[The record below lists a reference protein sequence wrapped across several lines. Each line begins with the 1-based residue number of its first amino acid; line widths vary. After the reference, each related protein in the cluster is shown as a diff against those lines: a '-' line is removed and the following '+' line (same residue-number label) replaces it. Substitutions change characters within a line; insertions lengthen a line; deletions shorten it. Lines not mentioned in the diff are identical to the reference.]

1 MDGVCVALGLLAALA
16 AVPGVAHGQQASP
29 GVPAQQ
35 QESGYSLRVNSQ
47 LVVLDVVVTGKDGKN
62 VRHLTKDDFTVYENK
77 VPQTIKSLEEVTPPA
92 AAAAIQVHSTEELD
106 KLEPNAPVSVI
117 VIDELTTQFADLAF
131 ARYSL
136 KKYLNAQGDT
146 LQQPTML
153 VAANYD
159 NVAMLHDYTTSRQE
173 ILDALDHHLGSVN
186 SVTRAQQSS
195 WMNEQINGAF
205 ASVVG
210 VAEAAAGHPGHKN
223 LIWVGRGFPSIDPST
238 LDGEQRAALDKA
250 IASCTNLLRDARVTL
265 YSIDPAGL
273 SASSPAQDQD
283 GYETDPFG
291 GQIDFDTMVTAT
303 GGLALHG
310 RNDVDRLI
318 DEAVRDGESFY
329 TLSYAPSASSQDPQ
343 KFRNIRVV
351 MKDRSL
357 QASTRQGYFAHDA
370 AVEPALGAKGDFSHR
385 LVFDLNV
392 AGSNLMVY
400 DGIPITAIRD
410 AKSPDH
416 FVLRVPASSLMRR
429 EDANQE
435 AAKEGNVELTVA
447 AETFDRKGKLLNK
460 HVQLVKLLVPA
471 PENRSGGSA
480 TVDVAAT
487 VATQPPAARVRLIVR
502 DNASGKIGADNFFLV
517 DRKSIADPATGLNTG
532 GRAYK

>member
-1 MDGVCVALGLLAALA
+1 MAACLVAGQAAA
-16 AVPGVAHGQQASP
+16 QGQQAP
-29 GVPAQQ
+29 VVPAQPQAAQ

-77 VPQTIKSLEEVTPPA
+77 VPQRIKSLEEVTPPA
-92 AAAAIQVHSTEELD
+92 PAAVIQVHSTAELD
-106 KLEPNAPVSVI
+106 RLEPDAPVSVI

-173 ILDALDHHLGSVN
+173 ILDALDHHLGSAG

-273 SASSPAQDQD
+273 SASPPTQDED

-291 GQIDFDTMVTAT
+291 GQIDFDKMVTAT

-329 TLSYAPSASSQDPQ
+329 TLSYTPSASSQDPQ

-357 QASTRQGYFAHDA
+357 QTSTRQGYFAHGG
-370 AVEPALGAKGDFSHR
+370 AVEPALGAKGVYSHR
-385 LVFDLNV
+385 LVFDLNT

-400 DGIPITAIRD
+400 DGIPMTVVRD
-410 AKSPDH
+410 AKAPDH
-416 FVLRVPASSLMRR
+416 FLLRVPASSLMRQ
-429 EDANQE
+429 EDAGP
-435 AAKEGNVELTVA
+435 EGNVELTVA
-447 AETFDRKGKLLNK
+447 AESFDRKGKLLNK

-471 PENRSGGSA
+471 PEYGSVGPNTA
-480 TVDVAAT
+480 ASKTADVEVAAT
-487 VATQPPAARVRLIVR
+487 IPTQSPAARVRLIVR

-532 GRAYK
+532 GHAYK